1 MRCVLYMLFILC
13 LNPIAW
19 KVRATEGYRLSKPIS
34 TKITHLLYIEDI
46 KLFAAS
52 EDKVKRV
59 MYKSFYSSIKLLLL
73 LLLLLLLS
81 LLLLQRLPL
90 TSAFEGLFFSV
101 CLNLS
106 FRGRQSTVSMVF
118 YAL

>member
-1 MRCVLYMLFILC
+1 MRCVLYRLFIPC

-19 KVRATEGYRLSKPIS
+19 KVRATEGHRLSKPIS

-59 MYKSFYSSIKLLLL
+59 MYKSFYSSMKLLLL
-73 LLLLLLLS
+73 LLLLLLL
-81 LLLLQRLPL
+81 QRLPL
-90 TSAFEGLFFSV
+90 TRAFEGFFFSV

-106 FRGRQSTVSMVF
+106 FRGRQSTLSMVF